1 MPQSD
6 TQGEDAPD
14 RLRTRDWDMWT
25 AYCRG
30 TTQQQL
36 ADKYGISQP
45 AVSQRLKLVKSSIP
59 DEEKQQVVRR
69 HLDVFADMVSELY
82 PLIKADPV
90 PAYSNGRRMTQP
102 NPDDPDGEEV
112 PVWDH
117 SGRVAAMKEVRSI
130 LEREAKLTGAEAPTQ
145 AEISAVV
152 ENRPVE
158 LLGLLEQA
166 KARAAAEEA
175 ELRGEGQ

>member
-6 TQGEDAPD
+6 PAPD
-14 RLRTRDWDMWT
+14 RLSTRDWDMWT
-25 AYCRG
+25 AYVRG
-30 TTQQQL
+30 STQQQI
-36 ADKYGISQP
+36 ADKYKISQP
-45 AVSQRLKLVKSSIP
+45 AVSQRLKLVRESIP

-82 PLIKADPV
+82 PLVKADPV

-102 NPDDPDGEEV
+102 NPEDPDGEEV

-117 SGRVAAMKEVRSI
+117 SGRLAAMDR
-130 LEREAKLTGAEAPTQ
+130 LEKFLTREAKLVGAEAPT
-145 AEISAVV
+145 ESTFSGTVDH
-152 ENRPVE
+152 RPVE

-166 KARAAAEEA
+166 RVKTQAEEA
-175 ELRGEGQ
+175 ELRGEAT